1 MPSSLDLLA
10 SIHQL
15 FPSLRILGNTALFQ
29 QTLVAEDHERLRNV
43 RNAHGLTIEQGTS
56 QRDHAG
62 NDDIFVCLAV
72 GGVVGLINVRRDAC
86 LATCSFDTENK
97 YEVTAIL
104 CEKQTLYFENK
115 NGIITFNFE
124 ISGLTGPTRTL
135 YVHSILRDPGLTLR
149 IEQNHIGRRAGKYRE
164 GDYPASEILAAN
176 HYMFA
181 MREMLYALDLPQ
193 YLNRNRLGYLLILG
207 FETNNEIHTDYP
219 PHWHLIYRWPNHA
232 GSPAPHIYLAPD
244 GKMTENACYVDCA
257 HGTHRDYS
265 AGEWCPFVD
274 PYGHDVC
281 AIRINADGGMSIT
294 KPMSSIYTMSAYT
307 PDVGVTIYKD
317 DTLIGT
323 IRTENDTDQGIFNVT
338 WNSTGNLNFHG
349 SYSETI
355 EYNPLTGAI
364 LKIKR

>member
-1 MPSSLDLLA
+1 MDQIPEFYQPHHHRRTAIRIIKSKAGHYGLPIFHFDADFFLEAVNDPHFCYETDNEFVVYVEHTQLA
-10 SIHQL
+10 
-15 FPSLRILGNTALFQ
+15 
-29 QTLVAEDHERLRNV
+29 
-43 RNAHGLTIEQGTS
+43 
-56 QRDHAG
+56 
-62 NDDIFVCLAV
+62 
-72 GGVVGLINVRRDAC
+72 DAC

-281 AIRINADGGMSIT
+281 R
-294 KPMSSIYTMSAYT
+294 
-307 PDVGVTIYKD
+307 
-317 DTLIGT
+317 
-323 IRTENDTDQGIFNVT
+323 
-338 WNSTGNLNFHG
+338 NFWLW
-349 SYSETI
+349 SRS
-355 EYNPLTGAI
+355 L
-364 LKIKR
+364 LKKMALSFTSGRQ